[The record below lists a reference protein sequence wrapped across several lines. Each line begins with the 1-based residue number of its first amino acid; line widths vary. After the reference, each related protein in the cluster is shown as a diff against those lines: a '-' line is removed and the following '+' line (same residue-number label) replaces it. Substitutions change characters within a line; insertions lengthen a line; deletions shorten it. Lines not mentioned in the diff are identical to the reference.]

1 MNEFVTWEMLV
12 NYSTLVTI
20 VFMVV
25 EFTKNLRIFNIL
37 PTKYYSAIISIILI
51 VLTHL
56 QAGTFEL
63 WDIVLY
69 VLSGI
74 VISLSANGLSDFNR
88 ELK

>member
-1 MNEFVTWEMLV
+1 MNEFVTWEMLI

-25 EFTKNLRIFNIL
+25 EFTKNLKIFDIL

-56 QAGTFEL
+56 QAGTFKL

-69 VLSGI
+69 ILSGI
-74 VISLSANGLSDFNR
+74 VISLSANGLSDFNKVIR
-88 ELK
+88 

>member
-25 EFTKNLRIFNIL
+25 EFTKNLKLFDIL
-37 PTKYYSAIISIILI
+37 PTKYYSAIISVLLI

-56 QAGTFEL
+56 QGGTFEL
-63 WDIVLY
+63 WNIVLY
-69 VLSGI
+69 ILSGI
-74 VISLSANGLSDFNR
+74 VISLSANGLSNFN
-88 ELK
+88 KVKK

>member
-1 MNEFVTWEMLV
+1 MNEFVTWEMLI

-25 EFTKNLRIFNIL
+25 EFTKNLKIFDIL

-63 WDIVLY
+63 WNIVLY
-69 VLSGI
+69 ILSGI
-74 VISLSANGLSDFNR
+74 VISLSANGLSDFNKVIR
-88 ELK
+88 